1 MLPEKWV
8 IQDTYSNTGQTKDTG
23 CPADYDE
30 TVLLPFVYK
39 NFVKFIG
46 FEVLPSEGSLQ
57 SGNVLLQIDEDYRQ
71 AIEILKGLEPQS
83 ERNASYGIVY

>member
-1 MLPEKWV
+1 MA
-8 IQDTYSNTGQTKDTG
+8 Y
-23 CPADYDE
+23 
-30 TVLLPFVYK
+30 VYK
-39 NFVKFIG
+39 NFIKYIG

-57 SGNVLLQIDEDYRQ
+57 SGNILLQIDEDYKQ